1 MNPRLVLHLFAT
13 DWRRLRWFLL
23 LAWLGM
29 LLTALPA
36 LRFSMA
42 DFLPYHSPGAGITA
56 GNDAERNALYQLLRP
71 SRRPDPWSGYARMLL
86 PLLLAGISASL
97 GFNGAGWAKVRP
109 LRWRERALAA
119 LLGVLAFIVLP
130 QCALIAANFLVHGF
144 SAAEALQAVLHSGAV
159 LLAAHACSVILGRVC
174 GSLWRWFAAL
184 AGISVLTGLLTLLPF
199 MPYWWRGSGFFFTG
213 WWGEFSSQLRP
224 TLLTLAAMLV
234 VVALFR
240 SGNRPRLRVTFTL
253 LAVAIIPILVAWQ
266 MGSPQNDPMFL
277 SDVPRHPQ
285 AASIQAEYVPGS
297 LIRHYPADKTTT
309 TNMEAAINTVGLPE
323 DEKMM
328 WVLAEAAPF
337 SHEGK
342 TIPQKWG
349 WFPAWRGK
357 DIADRGLPMTPQQV
371 VSLPF
376 KTDTDDLHWSSMTKR
391 WWIGSFDLRSLGPGS
406 AQVDMDAALLGI
418 AMRYREF
425 LRAPLQ
431 DTIDLKPAGLHQGRA
446 RLIRSGPLAPAVDI
460 SYLLGSAQKGGS
472 PYGDMDPLREFHCFL
487 HLGGDRYVK
496 GESVYNGG
504 QPLLSRMSA
513 VRRVF
518 KFPGVGEEQ
527 LADAKLVI
535 VRLEITGSVRTRV
548 EAANLPLAPL
558 RESMGPNPKDP
569 KDFIGPSRSDWRY
582 PDGRPSP
589 ESCTEDQAGQW
600 FMQVLN
606 SSDREA
612 GRDLAPFV
620 KRFPNLFLTYKSPW
634 YRNQPVTDALTLG
647 LQETQRHLLLDAFAK
662 AQDPGTSLYL
672 PVILARGWQA
682 ECRETVLR
690 GLRGQP
696 SEDLVAA
703 AASYGDPTLYPLLL
717 EAMDKTR
724 SRQTYY
730 AIRRLPGIEPALSRQ
745 IEAGFAR
752 DLPAFMA
759 DQNSSEQAGK
769 LGLPAAHGNA
779 EAFALLFPPSR
790 QTFSH
795 GGFPEAMHILM
806 NIISGPPTITTWEAW
821 ADFIRSRQATDFHYD
836 SFTGTWLPNNSK
848 HSAK

>member
-29 LLTALPA
+29 LLSALPA
-36 LRFSMA
+36 LRFGLA
-42 DFLPYHSPGAGITA
+42 DFLPYYGPGAGIH
-56 GNDAERNALYQLLRP
+56 AESYTERGALYELLRP
-71 SRRPDPWSGYARMLL
+71 SKSPDPWSGYARMLL

-144 SAAEALQAVLHSGAV
+144 SGAEALLGALQAGAV
-159 LLAAHACSVILGRVC
+159 LLAAHACSVVLGRVC

-184 AGISVLTGLLTLLPF
+184 AGISVLTGLLSLLPF
-199 MPYWWRGSGFFFTG
+199 LPFWWRDSGLFFAG
-213 WWGEFSSQLRP
+213 WWGEFPSQLRP

-240 SGNRPRLRVTFTL
+240 GGRRPRLRATFTL
-253 LAVAIIPILVAWQ
+253 LVVALIPILVAWQ
-266 MGSPQNDPMFL
+266 MGSPQNDPLLL
-277 SDVPRHPQ
+277 SEIPRHPQ
-285 AASIQAEYVPGS
+285 AASIHAEYVPGS

-309 TNMEAAINTVGLPE
+309 TNMEAAIDTVGLPE

-357 DIADRGLPMTPQQV
+357 DIADTGFPMSPQQI

-376 KTDTDDLHWSSMTKR
+376 TGDSHDSNWHSMTKR
-391 WWIGSFDLRSLGPGS
+391 WWLGSFDLTSLGRGS
-406 AQVDMDAALLGI
+406 AQLDMDAGLLGI
-418 AMRYREF
+418 AMRYREI
-425 LRAPLQ
+425 LRAPLH
-431 DTIDLKPAGLHQGRA
+431 DTIDLKPAGLHEGRA
-446 RLIRSGPLAPAVDI
+446 RVIRSGPLAPAVDI
-460 SYLLGSAQKGGS
+460 SYFLGSLQKGGR
-472 PYGDMDPLREFHCFL
+472 PYADTGPMQELHCFL
-487 HLGGDRYVK
+487 HLGGDRYVE
-496 GESVYNGG
+496 GECLYTGA

-513 VRRVF
+513 VRRVI
-518 KFPGVGEEQ
+518 KFRGVGSEV

-535 VRLEITGSVRTRV
+535 VRFEITGSVRTRV
-548 EAANLPLAPL
+548 KAAGLTLAPL
-558 RESMGPNPKDP
+558 PESGGPNPRDP

-582 PDGRPSP
+582 PVGRPSP
-589 ESCTEDQAGQW
+589 DSCTEDQAGQW
-600 FMQVLN
+600 LMQVIN
-606 SSDREA
+606 SSERNA
-612 GRDLAPFV
+612 GRDLTPFV
-620 KRFPNLFLTYKSPW
+620 KRFPKLFLSYQGPY
-634 YRNQPVTDALTLG
+634 YRNEPIIDALTRG
-647 LQETQRHLLLDAFAK
+647 LPETERHLLLEAFAK
-662 AQDPGTSLYL
+662 AKDPGSSPYL
-672 PVILARGWQA
+672 PVILARGWQD
-682 ECRETVLR
+682 ECRETVLK

-696 SEDLVAA
+696 SEDLISA
-703 AASYGDPTLYPLLL
+703 AASYADPTLYPLLL
-717 EAMDKTR
+717 EAMDKKR
-724 SRQTYY
+724 SRQSYY

-752 DLPAFMA
+752 DLPGFMA
-759 DQNSSEQAGK
+759 DPNSSDQATK
-769 LGLPAAHGNA
+769 LGIPAAHGNA

-795 GGFPEAMHILM
+795 GGLPEAMHILM

-821 ADFIRSRQATDFHYD
+821 ADFIRTGQASDFHYD

-848 HSAK
+848 RSAK